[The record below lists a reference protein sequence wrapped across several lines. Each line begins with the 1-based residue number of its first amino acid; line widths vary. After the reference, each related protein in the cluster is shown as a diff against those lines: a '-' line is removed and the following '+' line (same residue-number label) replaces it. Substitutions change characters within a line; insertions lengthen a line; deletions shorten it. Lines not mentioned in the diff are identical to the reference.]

1 MTSRTLQQT
10 LQDLENRKQE
20 LVAQLVPHKLHV
32 RSSIF
37 AVIRAGLAS
46 ELHALLHAGLFD
58 VEERDYNGCTP
69 LHIAAHEGRQDM
81 VKVLIS
87 KGADP
92 FATDHI
98 GRTPRDLAVENRHS
112 NLAGGL
118 LIAMKQR
125 LKRQQEQQLA
135 AAGGSGGSSTTTHPS
150 PGQQGQAV
158 MMTPEAAIAAEW
170 AAGGMSGI
178 MHRMLPADLLPAAV
192 AAAAAAASAVGG
204 SSVGEM
210 AASPATDILFPIEE
224 EEDKVMFSQYSTISD
239 NVSLVVCMV
248 GLPGRGKSFISKRI
262 SRYLNWKGV
271 PCRVFNAGNYRR
283 LLLGVSETAQ
293 ANFYDPDNKAAKEQR
308 EHMAHLAS
316 EDLVH
321 FIASNPVC
329 VGILDATNTT
339 VERRCHLIHYFNEMQ
354 RDVLKKPVRVLFIE
368 SVCTDERIIT
378 ENILRAKCGNDDFKN
393 CSDTT
398 AVVAE
403 FRERI
408 KQYEKVYEPLS
419 VSEGVSFIKMENI
432 KQHVVMNRIT
442 GGLASRIVFFLL
454 NLHPVAFPIFVMTN
468 GETEGNRDGVFGG
481 SGLLTE
487 KGKQAALALKDFVA
501 DRCDTYTNR
510 KFVVLHGTNPYVMET
525 IAPLKELAEERQ
537 QVLELVETRCLDDIN
552 FGRMNGDNVKDSVEK
567 HPKRTT
573 ILYAPPNMSTSAI
586 QDERIRHVFAEDNP
600 FLNYCVQF
608 PNGESCRQV
617 NVRLESALMSI
628 MRAGC
633 SVLIVAPP
641 IPAQGVVAF
650 FTDVRPELSPCISIP
665 RHQVVELNK
674 GEVQLHQL
682 FSEKET

>member
-1 MTSRTLQQT
+1 M
-10 LQDLENRKQE
+10 
-20 LVAQLVPHKLHV
+20 
-32 RSSIF
+32 F

-87 KGADP
+87 EGADP
-92 FATDHI
+92 FATDQI

-112 NLAGGL
+112 NLAGCL
-118 LIAMKQR
+118 LVAMKHRIQAKQR
-125 LKRQQEQQLA
+125 E
-135 AAGGSGGSSTTTHPS
+135 AGGPGSSSGPHSSAAPALSAEASWTELSPS
-150 PGQQGQAV
+150 QQQQQVEREAKIN
-158 MMTPEAAIAAEW
+158 EAAIAAEW
-170 AAGGMSGI
+170 FASGISGI
-178 MHRMLPADLLPAAV
+178 MHRMLPADVLPTPIGG
-192 AAAAAAASAVGG
+192 ASFSA
-204 SSVGEM
+204 SMS
-210 AASPATDILFPIEE
+210 ASPGTDLLFPTEE
-224 EEDKVMFSQYSTISD
+224 DEDKVMFSQYSTISD

-283 LLLGVSETAQ
+283 QLLGVTETAQ
-293 ANFYDPDNKAAKEQR
+293 ANFYDPNNKVAKEQR
-308 EHMAHLAS
+308 EHMAHLAA
-316 EDLVH
+316 EDVVKFLS
-321 FIASNPVC
+321 SNPVC

-339 VERRCHLIHYFNEMQ
+339 VERRQHLIHYFGEMQ

-378 ENILRAKCGNDDFKN
+378 ENILRAKCGNDDFKHVA
-393 CSDTT
+393 DTG

-408 KQYEKVYEPLS
+408 KQYEKVYEPLQ

-442 GGLASRIVFFLL
+442 GGLASRVVFFLL
-454 NLHPVAFPIFVMTN
+454 NLHPVAFPVFVVTN
-468 GETEGNRDGVFGG
+468 SETEGNRDGVFGG
-481 SGLLTE
+481 SDRLTE
-487 KGKQAALALKDFVA
+487 KGKQAALALKEFVA
-501 DRCDTYTNR
+501 DRCDTYTGR
-510 KFVVLHGTNPYVMET
+510 KFVVLHGTNPYVMDT
-525 IAPLKELAEERQ
+525 IAPLKELADERQ
-537 QVLELVETRCLDDIN
+537 QMLELVETRCLDDIN
-552 FGRMNGDNVKDSVEK
+552 FGRMNGDTVHESILK
-567 HPKRTT
+567 HPKRSL
-573 ILYAPPNMSTSAI
+573 ILYAPPTLSTSAI
-586 QDERIRHVFAEDNP
+586 QDDRIRHTFTEDNP
-600 FLNYCVQF
+600 VLNYCVQF

-617 NVRLESALMSI
+617 NVRLESALLSI

-650 FTDVRPELSPCISIP
+650 FTDVRPELSPCIKLP
-665 RHQVVELNK
+665 RHQVVEIHK
-674 GEVQLHQL
+674 GEVQLHPL
-682 FSEKET
+682 FTEKET

>member
-1 MTSRTLQQT
+1 MVSRTLQQT

-32 RSSIF
+32 RRSIF

-58 VEERDYNGCTP
+58 VGERDYNGCTP

-87 KGADP
+87 NGADP
-92 FATDHI
+92 FATDEI

-125 LKRQQEQQLA
+125 FKRQQEQMMDQA
-135 AAGGSGGSSTTTHPS
+135 SGGGGSSTSTQPS
-150 PGQQGQAV
+150 PALV
-158 MMTPEAAIAAEW
+158 TMTPEAAIAAEW
-170 AAGGMSGI
+170 VAGGMSGI
-178 MHRMLPADLLPAAV
+178 MHRMLPVDLLPAAV
-192 AAAAAAASAVGG
+192 AAVAAAGVGG
-204 SSVGEM
+204 SSVEM
-210 AASPATDILFPIEE
+210 SASPATEILFPIEE

-283 LLLGVSETAQ
+283 LLLGVNETAH
-293 ANFYDPDNKAAKEQR
+293 ANFFDPDNKVAKEQR
-308 EHMAHLAS
+308 EHMAQLAS
-316 EDLVH
+316 EDLVN

-339 VERRCHLIHYFNEMQ
+339 VERRCHLIHFFNEMQ
-354 RDVLKKPVRVLFIE
+354 RDVLKKPVRVMFIE

-393 CSDTT
+393 CSDTA

-408 KQYEKVYEPLS
+408 KQYERVYEPLS
-419 VSEGVSFIKMENI
+419 VCEGVSFIKMENV

-454 NLHPVAFPIFVMTN
+454 NLHPVAFPIFVVTN
-468 GETEGNRDGVFGG
+468 GETEGNRDGVYGG

-501 DRCDTYTNR
+501 DRCDAYTDR

-537 QVLELVETRCLDDIN
+537 HVLELIETRCLDDIN
-552 FGRMNGDNVKDSVEK
+552 FGRMNGDSVRDSVEK

-573 ILYAPPNMSTSAI
+573 ILYAPPTMSTSAI
-586 QDERIRHVFAEDNP
+586 QDDRIRHVAADENP
-600 FLNYCVQF
+600 ILNYCVQF

-617 NVRLESALMSI
+617 NVRLESALLSI

-633 SVLIVAPP
+633 SVLVVAPP